1 MSLFGVMRTSTSGM
15 NVQASRLSTVAD
27 NVANGS
33 TTGYKRASTEFSTMV
48 LPSGGSD
55 YNSGGVQANVRY
67 SVSQQGALAYT
78 TSSTD
83 IALQGSGMFIVTD
96 SSGTPF
102 MTRAGSFTA
111 DSLGNLVNAAGF
123 KLMGYDYNTGT
134 PAPVVNGFDGL
145 VPVNIAQSGLTNT
158 PTTKGVF
165 SANLPSTAAITAAA
179 DLPSTNSATAV
190 VSQKNS
196 LVTFD
201 NLGNQVLFD
210 FYYTKTADNTW
221 EVAVYNKADA
231 TGSTGF
237 PYASGP
243 IATETL
249 TFDVNKQGALQLAT
263 AGPPP
268 VAASANSISF
278 AVPNGKTVKMDF
290 SNMTQKASGFV
301 VQEATVDGKA
311 PSLLDKVQI
320 SKDGTVTAL
329 YKNGS
334 LSNMYRIALATVA
347 SPDKLTPLAGNVYQQ
362 GNDSGIVTTGFPGNG
377 NFGDIISGA
386 LESSNVDL
394 AAELTLMIEAQR
406 SYTANS
412 KVFQTGGDLMD
423 VLVNLKR

>member
-48 LPSGGSD
+48 LPSGG
-55 YNSGGVQANVRY
+55 VQSNVRY

-83 IALQGSGMFIVTD
+83 IALQGTGMFIVKD
-96 SSGTPF
+96 AAGTPF
-102 MTRAGSFTA
+102 LTRAGSFSA
-111 DSLGNLVNAAGF
+111 DADGNLVNAAGYT
-123 KLMGYDYNTGT
+123 LMGYDYNTGT
-134 PAPVVNGFDGL
+134 PAPVVNGFEGL
-145 VPVNIAQSGLTNT
+145 VAINIGQSGLTNE

-165 SANLPSTAAITAAA
+165 AANLPSTDTITAAA
-179 DLPSTNSATAV
+179 DLPSANAATAV
-190 VSQKNS
+190 VTQKNS
-196 LVTFD
+196 LVTYD

-210 FYYTKTADNTW
+210 FYYSKTADNVW

-231 TGSTGF
+231 TGTTGF
-237 PYASGP
+237 PYSSGP
-243 IATETL
+243 IATQTL
-249 TFDVNKQGALQLAT
+249 SFDVNNQGALLST
-263 AGPPP
+263 
-268 VAASANSISF
+268 SADSISF
-278 AVPNGKTVKMDF
+278 AVPNGSTVTMDF
-290 SNMTQKASGFV
+290 SDMTQKASGFV
-301 VQEATVDGKA
+301 VQEASVDGKA
-311 PSLLDKVQI
+311 PSLLDKVEI
-320 SKDGTVTAL
+320 SKDGTVTAV

-362 GNDSGIVTTGFPGNG
+362 GNDSGIVTTGFAGNG
-377 NFGDIISGA
+377 NFGEIISGA